1 MNCVLIVEDD
11 SDINNF
17 INDYFVIKGYSTIQ
31 AFSGTE
37 GLLRLKN
44 ERDICCVILDLM
56 LPGLS
61 GEEIIQEVRKVS
73 DVPIITVSAKNEEE
87 AKIEVL
93 KLGADDF
100 LLKPFNLEE
109 LQLKVERNIQKYLNQ
124 QVSYKKNEEFK
135 NIILNQDTRE
145 VFVDGR
151 NVYFTSK
158 EFDILMLLIQNPN
171 KVISKEKIFKEVWH
185 EDYCIDTQTVTVHIK
200 NIRKKIKEI
209 NPTTPTIE
217 TVWGIGFKDMLILY
231 IMIVLLSI
239 LLLFLG
245 VHLLFLK
252 KEIRHINLQFLKIMK
267 QSTNAH
273 ITKEYIDKDTIQLI
287 QTINQFIDQT
297 RQIEMKSKESNEV
310 LKSTI
315 LNMSHD
321 LRTPLTSIQGYLQLI
336 NMEEIDAKKRKEY
349 IKIIEAR
356 IDSLKI

>member
-1 MNCVLIVEDD
+1 MHCVLIVEDD

-56 LPGLS
+56 LPGIS
-61 GEEIIQEVRKVS
+61 GEEIIQEIRKVS

-109 LQLKVERNIQKYLNQ
+109 LQLKDERNIQKYLNFQ
-124 QVSYKKNEEFK
+124 HVSYKRKDEFK
-135 NIILNQDTRE
+135 NIVLNHETRE
-145 VFVDGR
+145 VFVDGQ
-151 NVYFTSK
+151 NIYFTSK
-158 EFDILMLLIQNPN
+158 EFDILRLLIQNFN

-217 TVWGIGFKDMLILY
+217 TVWGIGFKIC
-231 IMIVLLSI
+231 
-239 LLLFLG
+239 
-245 VHLLFLK
+245 
-252 KEIRHINLQFLKIMK
+252 
-267 QSTNAH
+267 
-273 ITKEYIDKDTIQLI
+273 
-287 QTINQFIDQT
+287 
-297 RQIEMKSKESNEV
+297 
-310 LKSTI
+310 
-315 LNMSHD
+315 
-321 LRTPLTSIQGYLQLI
+321 
-336 NMEEIDAKKRKEY
+336 
-349 IKIIEAR
+349 
-356 IDSLKI
+356 

>member
-56 LPGLS
+56 LPGIS

-217 TVWGIGFKDMLILY
+217 TVWGIGFKIC
-231 IMIVLLSI
+231 
-239 LLLFLG
+239 
-245 VHLLFLK
+245 
-252 KEIRHINLQFLKIMK
+252 
-267 QSTNAH
+267 
-273 ITKEYIDKDTIQLI
+273 
-287 QTINQFIDQT
+287 
-297 RQIEMKSKESNEV
+297 
-310 LKSTI
+310 
-315 LNMSHD
+315 
-321 LRTPLTSIQGYLQLI
+321 
-336 NMEEIDAKKRKEY
+336 
-349 IKIIEAR
+349 
-356 IDSLKI
+356 